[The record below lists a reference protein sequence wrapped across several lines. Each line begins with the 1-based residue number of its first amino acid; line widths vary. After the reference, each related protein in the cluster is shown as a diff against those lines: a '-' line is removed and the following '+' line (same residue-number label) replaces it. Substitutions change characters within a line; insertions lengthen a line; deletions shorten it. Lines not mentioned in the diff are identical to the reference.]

1 MYRIKFGSCWTLVV
15 PGIELL
21 VAPAEIAVLLPT
33 YLPSNLLVSCWVM
46 HGRTNTCFFGL
57 GTFLALASGAS
68 VSMGAYYL
76 GEWVRTV

>member
-1 MYRIKFGSCWTLVV
+1 LVV

-33 YLPSNLLVSCWVM
+33 YLPSNLLVSYWVM

-57 GTFLALASGAS
+57 VLSWPASGAS